1 MTGDLKIPL
10 IYEPLKSLFMRTALV
25 WEGVV
30 FYLFQVGPEK
40 FRLVALGTLAAVAV
54 SHTARS
60 RLAGIPGIC
69 QA

>member
-1 MTGDLKIPL
+1 M
-10 IYEPLKSLFMRTALV
+10 

-40 FRLVALGTLAAVAV
+40 FRLVALGTLAAVTV

-60 RLAGIPGIC
+60 RLASIPGVC
-69 QA
+69 KA

>member
-1 MTGDLKIPL
+1 
-10 IYEPLKSLFMRTALV
+10 MRTALV